1 MNLDP
6 IQTYF
11 QQFEQLSKSEK
22 WDDIYS
28 LGKKALDEAQKAKRL
43 PDEAKICAQL
53 TSTTFYQGSYSEA
66 LQFASRCKVLS
77 EEFTESSL
85 FIRALYL
92 ESAVHRALAGKNAHN
107 PQSYLQAIQSAELA
121 LQVFN
126 SKQVSDESLKG
137 KVHFNLGAAHADNP
151 LGDLDAASKCYRIAL
166 ECFRNTCP
174 DDLMRTNIRLGKVYL
189 LKKEYAHAQDI
200 IDKARATPKGERL
213 SMHIDYLDA
222 QLNLATKQFQKALT
236 LASQGLAHAK
246 TLGAKED
253 EARLIELIEE
263 IKKASP

>member
-6 IQTYF
+6 IQAYF

-28 LGKKALDEAQKAKRL
+28 HGQKALEVAERANRQRDV
-43 PDEAKICAQL
+43 AKICAQL
-53 TSTTFYQGSYSEA
+53 TSTTFYQGNYTEA
-66 LQFASRCKVLS
+66 LQFANRCKLLS
-77 EEFTESSL
+77 EEFTEPSL

-92 ESAVHRALAGKNAHN
+92 ESAVHRALAGKEAHN
-107 PQSYLQAIQSAELA
+107 PQRYQQAVHSAEQA
-121 LQVFN
+121 HQVYS
-126 SKQVSDESLKG
+126 SKQVKDESLKG

-151 LGDLDAASKCYRIAL
+151 LGDLDAASRCYRIAI
-166 ECFRNTCP
+166 ECFQNTCP

-189 LKKEYAHAQDI
+189 LKREYAHAQDI
-200 IDKARATPKGERL
+200 IDKTRPNATGARL

-236 LASQGLAHAK
+236 LANQGLAHAK

-253 EARLIELIEE
+253 EVRLTALIEE
-263 IKKASP
+263 IKQSSP